1 MNINN
6 SYYNKNICPVN
17 SFSYYI
23 GENPSTTSIPLSTFP
38 KINPSAFIGP
48 FSSVIGDVTI
58 DDNVFVGCNVTIRA
72 DEGSPFYIGKNS
84 NLQDGVILH
93 GTEKGKVFMNDK
105 LYSIYISNDVS
116 CAHGSLIH
124 GPCLIKN
131 NVFVGFN
138 SIVYNAIVGKNCF
151 IGLQAVVTGKVTIP
165 DNRSIPS
172 GSIIDTQEKANALAE
187 VTQSEIDFANS
198 VLFINKQFPGS
209 YPLTLNCCCCNS
221 NLCTNLNHMNNFH

>member
-6 SYYNKNICPVN
+6 SCYNKNICPVN
-17 SFSYYI
+17 SFTYYV
-23 GENPSTTSIPLSTFP
+23 GENPSTTFIPLGTCP
-38 KINPSAFIGP
+38 KISPYAFIGP

-58 DDNVFVGCNVTIRA
+58 DDNVFVGCNVAIRA

-93 GTEKGKVFMNDK
+93 GTEKGKIFMCDK
-105 LYSIYISNDVS
+105 LYSIYISNNVS

-124 GPCLIKN
+124 GPCLIKS

-138 SIVYNAIVGKNCF
+138 SIVYNAIIGENCF
-151 IGLQAVVTGKVTIP
+151 IGLQALVTGKVTIP

-172 GSIIDTQEKANALAE
+172 GSIIDTQEKANALPE
-187 VTQSEIDFANS
+187 VTQTEIDFAKH
-198 VLFINKQFPGS
+198 VLFVNKQFSKS
-209 YPLTLNCCCCNS
+209 YPLTLGSCHCNS
-221 NLCTNLNHMNNFH
+221 N